1 MISFC
6 HGGDG
11 DGGEILSWWRER
23 ERGGGGRREYVIEN
37 CRIE

>member
-6 HGGDG
+6 HGG

-23 ERGGGGRREYVIEN
+23 EREREGVVGVIEN
-37 CRIE
+37 CRIK

>member
-23 ERGGGGRREYVIEN
+23 DVVVVGVIEN
-37 CRIE
+37 CRIK